1 MKINLHIER
10 LVLEGLPVTS
20 GQAPLVQ
27 SAVQQEL
34 TRLLGFSGI
43 APHLMS
49 GCAMSHARG
58 GAVRFG
64 GKESPR
70 QLGIQIAQSVHEG
83 LGPQR
88 STNKAQKAHE

>member
-10 LVLEGLPVTS
+10 LVLEGLPVTA

-34 TRLLGFSGI
+34 TRLLGFGGI
-43 APHLMS
+43 APQLMT
-49 GCAMSHARG
+49 GGAMPYARG

-64 GKESPR
+64 GEASSR
-70 QLGIQIAQSVHEG
+70 QLGTQIAQSVHEG
-83 LGPQR
+83 LSPQK
-88 STNKAQKAHE
+88 STKGS

>member
-20 GQAPLVQ
+20 GQSRLVQ

-34 TRLLGFSGI
+34 TRLLGFSRI
-43 APHLMS
+43 APQLIS
-49 GCAMSHARG
+49 GGAMPDARG
-58 GAVRFG
+58 SAMRFG

-70 QLGIQIAQSVHEG
+70 QLGTQIAQSVHEG

-88 STNKAQKAHE
+88 STEEAQKAHE